1 MTWKVKKALPEI
13 TFSFKIAKVYTVV
26 FQVWG
31 AIFVLWLIWS
41 IEKTW
46 ILFTRPDFMV
56 TYFSN
61 VEYIS
66 VIKHLENKKT
76 DTMSRQK
83 LSHEMIL
90 HT

>member
-1 MTWKVKKALPEI
+1 
-13 TFSFKIAKVYTVV
+13 
-26 FQVWG
+26 
-31 AIFVLWLIWS
+31 
-41 IEKTW
+41 
-46 ILFTRPDFMV
+46 MV